1 MMPGIEEELKATIDQ
16 IGVAVETLRKAQDDE
31 LKEVKK
37 GMADFI
43 TADKLAKINKS
54 VDDLIDAK
62 SKLEKDIETEKKN
75 SDDLEKKF
83 NRLSLGGS
91 RESQELEQKNL
102 AIFNGSRKAFAEQY
116 GTQASGK
123 AAPADATVEEMRAY
137 KSAFIKMTRG
147 VRIENLADDERK
159 AMTSGSDNEGGYLV
173 TPDLSGRI
181 VQKIYETSPMRQ
193 VASQQTIG
201 TNELDGLYDTDEA
214 ASGGWVS
221 ETGARAASASPTLGK
236 YKIPVNE
243 VFAMPEATQQL
254 LDDANIDV
262 EAWLGN
268 KVADKLTRVENA
280 AFVTGTGVGQ
290 PRGFTTYTNV
300 ATADASRTWGQ
311 LEMMKTTVNG
321 DFAAS
326 SPADILFNLIAA
338 FKNGYLNNATWA
350 TTREV
355 VAKIRKF
362 KESTTNAYMWQ
373 PGLQQGQPE
382 QLLGYPI
389 IKFQDMPALSS
400 NSVSLALGDFQ
411 MAYQI
416 VDRQG
421 FRVLRDPY
429 TNKPYVRFYT
439 TRRTG
444 GQVVQFEAL
453 KFIQFST

>member
-1 MMPGIEEELKATIDQ
+1 MTPE
-16 IGVAVETLRKAQDDE
+16 QD
-31 LKEVKK
+31 LKETIEKIGSAFEAFKSAHTDEVKDIRKGFDDVVKK
-37 GMADFI
+37 DMFV
-43 TADKLAKINKS
+43 KLNS
-54 VDDLIDAK
+54 TLDTLIEKKDA
-62 SKLEKDIETEKKN
+62 LEKALAAEKSHTDEIEKK
-75 SDDLEKKF
+75 L
-83 NRLSLGGS
+83 NRLSLNGS
-91 RESQELEQKNL
+91 PAAQEDEQKNL

-123 AAPADATVEEMRAY
+123 NAPAEATVEEMRSY
-137 KSAFIKMTRG
+137 KSAFVKTMRG

-173 TPDLSGRI
+173 TPDTSGRI
-181 VQKIYETSPMRQ
+181 VKKIFETSPMRQ
-193 VASQQTIG
+193 VAAQQTIG
-201 TNELDGLYDTDEA
+201 TNELDGLYDIDEA
-214 ASGGWVS
+214 TSGGWVS
-221 ETGARAASASPTLGK
+221 ETGTRAASASPTLGK

-254 LDDANIDV
+254 LDDANVDV
-262 EAWLGN
+262 ETWLAN

-300 ATADASRTWGQ
+300 ATSDATRTWGQ
-311 LEMMKTTVNG
+311 LEMIKTGVNG

-326 SPADILFNLIAA
+326 LPADILFTLIAA
-338 FKNGYLNNATWA
+338 FKNGYLNNATFA

-355 VAKIRKF
+355 IAKIRKF
-362 KESTTNAYMWQ
+362 KEATTNAYMWQ

-389 IKFQDMPALSS
+389 IKFQDMAALSA
-400 NSVSLALGDFQ
+400 NGVSLALGDFN

-439 TRRTG
+439 TRRVG